1 MVLQDNYKSFI
12 KKNAIKIYGVIAM
25 IIVWYSVPF
34 VLTFYNDV
42 PFSFGPTGY

>member
-1 MVLQDNYKSFI
+1 MLIAALSFAA

-25 IIVWYSVPF
+25 IIVWYSAPF